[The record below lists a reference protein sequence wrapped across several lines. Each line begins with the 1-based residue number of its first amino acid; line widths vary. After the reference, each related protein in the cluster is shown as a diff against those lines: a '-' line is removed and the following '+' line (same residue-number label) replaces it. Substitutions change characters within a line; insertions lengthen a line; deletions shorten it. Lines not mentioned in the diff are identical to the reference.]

1 MTLMN
6 LASVPVRQVRLVRP
20 VRPARRL
27 PGKPGQGL
35 GAISVIVVLVGL
47 VTMAAA
53 VVRLGQQG
61 SSLSAQDLDSARASV
76 AARTGVEWGLYQAFK
91 GSWTTCSNLS
101 QTLDAGNGMRI
112 TVGCDS
118 RSFNEGED
126 SPGVPHGVRV
136 FTNDAVACRSGSA
149 ATPCPDAAAAVQSG
163 YVERRRQVQ
172 AVN

>member
-1 MTLMN
+1 MTLKA
-6 LASVPVRQVRLVRP
+6 LAPIPVRHVRLVRP
-20 VRPARRL
+20 ARHSRRL

-47 VTMAAA
+47 ATMAAA
-53 VVRLGQQG
+53 VVRLGQQS

-101 QTLDAGNGMRI
+101 QTLDAGNGLRI

-136 FTNDAVACRSGSA
+136 FTIDAVACRSGSA
-149 ATPCPDAAAAVQSG
+149 TTPCPDATAAVQSG

>member
-1 MTLMN
+1 M
-6 LASVPVRQVRLVRP
+6 
-20 VRPARRL
+20 RRD
-27 PGKPGQGL
+27 PFTGPRGKSSQGL

-47 VTMAAA
+47 ATIAAA

-61 SSLSAQDLDSARASV
+61 SSLSAQDVDSTRASA

-91 GSWTTCSNLS
+91 GSWTVCSNTS
-101 QTLDAGNGMRI
+101 QTLDAGNGLRI
-112 TVGCDS
+112 TVSCDS

-126 SPGVPHGVRV
+126 SPGVPHVVRV
-136 FTNDAVACRSGSA
+136 FTIDSVACRSSSA
-149 ATPCPDAAAAVQSG
+149 STACPDAAAAVLSG